1 MAKARTNK
9 VVCYIVRDGWIL
21 TFRHLDH
28 PLSEVGIQVP
38 AGTMKPGETPEHAA
52 LREAR
57 EETGLTTLQIV
68 RKLGEA
74 DYDISPYRH
83 EVMRRHFFEIT
94 TDDAPAAPWIAG
106 EPDPDDGG
114 TGSSWECRWVPLEQA
129 HVLAGGLSN
138 MIGALVDE

>member
-1 MAKARTNK
+1 MAKARTTK
-9 VVCYIVRDGWIL
+9 VVCYIVRDGQIL

-28 PLSEVGIQVP
+28 PLSEVGVQVP
-38 AGTMKPGETPEHAA
+38 AGTVKQGEAPEDAA

-57 EETGLTTLQIV
+57 EETGLTSLRIV

-94 TDDAPAAPWIAG
+94 THDPLGDPWVAG

-114 TGSSWECRWVPLEQA
+114 TGPSWECRWVPLEQA
-129 HVLAGGLSN
+129 HVLSGGLSN